1 MKKQL
6 HKIDLNMSLYF
17 FIRNIF
23 FAHTQ
28 KKLMEAWLS
37 GKSVIPPH
45 VVKQNMLKKYCH
57 LFNLKVLV
65 ETGTY
70 FGDMVESMKHEVDK
84 IYSVELSRKLFEK
97 ASNRFSADEH
107 IEIINGDGGEKLPQ
121 IMQQLDQPALFWL
134 DGHYSA
140 GFTAKGESDTS
151 ILRELVA
158 IFEAPNLDHVVI
170 IDDARC
176 FGSDAG
182 YPTIDEIKKYVLSQ
196 RPDAQILIENDS
208 IIITPHGEH
217 LN

>member
-1 MKKQL
+1 MKNQL
-6 HKIDLNMSLYF
+6 HKTNLIVSLYF

-23 FAHTQ
+23 FENTQ
-28 KKLMEAWLS
+28 KKLMAAWLS
-37 GKSVIPPH
+37 GKSVIPPQAI
-45 VVKQNMLKKYCH
+45 KQGMLKKYCH
-57 LFNLKVLV
+57 LFELRTLV

-70 FGDMVESMKHEVDK
+70 FGDMVDSMKHEVDK

-208 IIITPHGEH
+208 IIITPHREH